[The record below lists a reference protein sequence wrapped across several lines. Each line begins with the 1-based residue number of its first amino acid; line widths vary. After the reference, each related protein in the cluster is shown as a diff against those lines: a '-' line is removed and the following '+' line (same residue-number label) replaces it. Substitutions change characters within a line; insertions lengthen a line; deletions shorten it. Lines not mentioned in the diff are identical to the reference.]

1 MVVGCLPTKRPF
13 KRAHVGMAQRTTLPQ
28 ASRTL
33 KKMARSQATMK
44 GSTTLAKAG
53 RMKDG
58 AAVALAKAGRMK
70 DGAAVA
76 LAKAD
81 RMKEGAAVAQA
92 LEARQ
97 EREDTTDQRTNYA
110 VNWMR

>member
-1 MVVGCLPTKRPF
+1 
-13 KRAHVGMAQRTTLPQ
+13 MAQRTTLPQ

-44 GSTTLAKAG
+44 GSTT
-53 RMKDG
+53 
-58 AAVALAKAGRMK
+58 LAKAGRMK

-110 VNWMR
+110 ANWVR